1 MLATIK
7 RAIGL
12 LAITLAA
19 TSTPAYGASS
29 PLGVWMEP
37 AGRAAVEITDCDGK
51 LCGRLVWFQDTK
63 NNFACNL
70 QIIGDVRPV
79 AGGKWDGGWLIDPDK
94 DPNKKY
100 DVEITPLS
108 DQKLK
113 VMGYAGMKFLSET
126 LVFTRAR
133 DDLEKCAESVAR
145 APAAP
150 VPNQEK
156 HSAGLSDAAE
166 WVFAFLAVGLLG
178 CHLVLNTNRRKSI
191 SVLVF
196 GLALLVLPLMLILL
210 GSSRPLVRLSS
221 LVTCVFVYGV
231 SLFVVLSEAFMRFG
245 GAAALTR
252 WRGEKWVKELD
263 YVYLAVGSLG
273 ALLAINRLGAVGEKL
288 ILSDVYGPVIL
299 VSAFI
304 IRVIKTRAEISEWH
318 RH

>member
-1 MLATIK
+1 MIGIIK
-7 RAIGL
+7 RAIGP
-12 LAITLAA
+12 LAITVVAA
-19 TSTPAYGASS
+19 STPAFAASS
-29 PLGVWMEP
+29 PLGVWIDHT
-37 AGRAAVEITDCDGK
+37 GRGAVEITDCNGK
-51 LCGRLVWFQDTK
+51 LCGKLVWFKDTK
-63 NNFACNL
+63 NVKEGCNF

-79 AGGKWDGGWLIDPDK
+79 AGNKWDGGWIIDPDK
-94 DPNKKY
+94 DPDKKY

-133 DDLEKCAESVAR
+133 DDLERCAESVAR

-166 WVFAFLAVGLLG
+166 WVLAFLAVGLLG

-221 LVTCVFVYGV
+221 LVTCVFVY
-231 SLFVVLSEAFMRFG
+231 
-245 GAAALTR
+245 
-252 WRGEKWVKELD
+252 
-263 YVYLAVGSLG
+263 
-273 ALLAINRLGAVGEKL
+273 
-288 ILSDVYGPVIL
+288 
-299 VSAFI
+299 
-304 IRVIKTRAEISEWH
+304 
-318 RH
+318 